1 MIHHN
6 LDLFCDIYKAKN
18 EHNRRQTPYLS
29 SVFPNDFGIFV
40 NNHDSFVIT
49 FWLHCKLFIIIFEK
63 IKLIAL
69 VNWIFRMSD
78 FLRLFMIS
86 FKYGLILFR
95 YFFNWYF
102 HISPC
107 SKGFLISLSNLSLIT
122 SLFRLNLT
130 IFLISAY
137 WKRFLISLSILPL
150 IALFSFFSSKGFL
163 ISLIAVSL
171 VSFHSFFQYK
181 KIYYISTSTSSSSS
195 SLELFVILYC
205 EKK

>member
-1 MIHHN
+1 MNIIADKLPTFHQFFLMI
-6 LDLFCDIYKAKN
+6 LVSIKKWLKK
-18 EHNRRQTPYLS
+18 
-29 SVFPNDFGIFV
+29 IFNSFICFF

-107 SKGFLISLSNLSLIT
+107 SNGFLISLSNLSLIT

-137 WKRFLISLSILPL
+137 SKRFLISLSILPL

-171 VSFHSFFQYK
+171 VSFHSFFQNK